1 MKSWILT
8 SLYSQG
14 DDPGASPPRME
25 RDALQTIPPGAEDHP
40 LLSGVH
46 FMAGMQEGPGAGE
59 TSRSEQTPKE
69 ETDSDDEDAPL
80 ALARHRH
87 KKVAKRAQE
96 VKEEVQDEG
105 GDLTFDRERFEA
117 FKTNRQRELKEL
129 FGDAATD
136 TFIKK
141 TISRHAHILTLSIYP
156 RGGDKGKPGTLR
168 T

>member
-1 MKSWILT
+1 
-8 SLYSQG
+8 
-14 DDPGASPPRME
+14 ME

-59 TSRSEQTPKE
+59 TSRSGPTPKE

-87 KKVAKRAQE
+87 KKVTKRAQE
-96 VKEEVQDEG
+96 VKEEEGQDEG

-141 TISRHAHILTLSIYP
+141 TISRHAQTLTLSI
-156 RGGDKGKPGTLR
+156 
-168 T
+168 

>member
-87 KKVAKRAQE
+87 KKIAKRAQE
-96 VKEEVQDEG
+96 VKEGDEG
-105 GDLTFDRERFEA
+105 GDLTFDERLESLQNFAA
-117 FKTNRQRELKEL
+117 FKTNRERELKEL

-141 TISRHAHILTLSIYP
+141 TISRHAQILTLSI
-156 RGGDKGKPGTLR
+156 
-168 T
+168 

>member
-59 TSRSEQTPKE
+59 TSRSGQTPKE

-87 KKVAKRAQE
+87 KKIAKRAQE
-96 VKEEVQDEG
+96 VKEGDEG
-105 GDLTFDRERFEA
+105 GDLTFDERLESLQNFAA
-117 FKTNRQRELKEL
+117 FKTNRERELKEL

-141 TISRHAHILTLSIYP
+141 TISRHAQILTLSI
-156 RGGDKGKPGTLR
+156 
-168 T
+168 

>member
-1 MKSWILT
+1 
-8 SLYSQG
+8 
-14 DDPGASPPRME
+14 ME

-59 TSRSEQTPKE
+59 TSRSEQTPKK

-87 KKVAKRAQE
+87 KKVTKRAQE
-96 VKEEVQDEG
+96 VKEEEEEDEG
-105 GDLTFDRERFEA
+105 DDRKSLQNFGA
-117 FKTNRQRELKEL
+117 FVTNRQRELKEL

-141 TISRHAHILTLSIYP
+141 TISRHAQILTLSI
-156 RGGDKGKPGTLR
+156 
-168 T
+168 